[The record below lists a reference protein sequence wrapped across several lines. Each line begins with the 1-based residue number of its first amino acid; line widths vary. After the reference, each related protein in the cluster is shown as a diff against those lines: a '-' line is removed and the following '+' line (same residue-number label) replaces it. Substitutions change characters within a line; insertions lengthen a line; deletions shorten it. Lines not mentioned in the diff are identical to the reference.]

1 MAPWPVQNR
10 LIHRVGKFIIQMNSL
25 QMTSSRPPK
34 QISRRTTLSNRS
46 RNLADKLVYY
56 IWQLRSELLSETGTR
71 ARHSVAAFRDII
83 SNLPRIGLYH
93 GGTPWTRQRDRL
105 PFCCLPATQAERW
118 SGIHSA
124 ASPLIPS
131 RHTPASTCFIGQCLS
146 VLQSYKTSSK

>member
-1 MAPWPVQNR
+1 
-10 LIHRVGKFIIQMNSL
+10 MNSL

-131 RHTPASTCFIGQCLS
+131 RHIHPRQLASSGNACLFCS
-146 VLQSYKTSSK
+146 TTRLRRNESKRSRA